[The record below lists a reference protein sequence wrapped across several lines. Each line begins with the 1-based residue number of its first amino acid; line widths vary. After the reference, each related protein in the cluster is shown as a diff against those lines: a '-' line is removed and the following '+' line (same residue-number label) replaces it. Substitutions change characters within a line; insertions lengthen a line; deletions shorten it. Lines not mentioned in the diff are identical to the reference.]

1 MSQPLQELTDR
12 IWKSVTQDAYD
23 ATDIGRLI
31 QIALNQRTSLE
42 QLAADN
48 ERLTEALRIAGE
60 HITKLELME
69 HLSHLA
75 QYAEGSI

>member
-1 MSQPLQELTDR
+1 MSQTLQELTDS

-31 QIALNQRTSLE
+31 HIALDQKSALE

-48 ERLTEALRIAGE
+48 ERLTEALRVAGE
-60 HITKLELME
+60 HIAKLEPLE